1 MSSYPEEYRA
11 RRPNGDAAPSPREFE
26 EGRQRVLDRLTD
38 AFAADRVSLEDYESR
53 VVAVQRARAP
63 SELAELV
70 ADLPEEAP
78 KGAAPATRR
87 PAEPR
92 RRDSPESQAGALR
105 NSIDPGLAGSESVAC
120 VMSDRNLQGDWLTGD
135 KVDSFTLMGS
145 TKFDFRETTLPR
157 GRVKIDAFC
166 LMGDVKIIVPR
177 GLPVKMTAFPFM
189 ADARVAHNVSRRV
202 VPGEPY
208 LEISGFVMMGDI
220 QVSAA
225 D

>member
-63 SELAELV
+63 DELAELV
-70 ADLPEEAP
+70 ADLPEEPP
-78 KGAAPATRR
+78 KGAAPAGRR
-87 PAEPR
+87 PAEAR
-92 RRDSPESQAGALR
+92 RQDRAEPSVALR
-105 NSIDPGLAGSESVAC
+105 NDIDPGLAGSESVAC
-120 VMSDRNLQGDWLTGD
+120 VMSDRNLQGEWLTGD
-135 KVDSFTLMGS
+135 KLDSFTLMGS
-145 TKFDFRETTLPR
+145 TKFDFRDTTLPR
-157 GRVKIDAFC
+157 GRVKIEAFC

-189 ADARVAHNVSRRV
+189 ADARVAHNVSRRI